1 MPVFRWGHAWQAI
14 DDLEREVD
22 RLLQGVGL
30 AIHGFRIGRQYPAV
44 NLFEFEEE
52 FLLTAELPGT
62 HPEELEVTVRAGAL
76 TLKGNRQDPQDVA
89 EDRYRRRERFRGL
102 WQRSLALPER
112 IEEDKLTAEFNNGI
126 LKVHL
131 PKAAEEQPRRIPV
144 IESNE

>member
-30 AIHGFRIGRQYPAV
+30 ALHGFRIGRNFPAV

-62 HPEELEVTVRAGAL
+62 RPDDLEL
-76 TLKGNRQDPQDVA
+76 TLASGVLTMKGERPVPEGVA
-89 EDRYRRRERFRGL
+89 DDRYRRRERFRGA
-102 WQRSLALPER
+102 WQRSLSLPER
-112 IEEDKLTAEFNNGI
+112 IEEEQLTAEFTNGI

-131 PKAAEEQPRRIPV
+131 PKATEVQPRRIQV
-144 IESNE
+144 IESDD